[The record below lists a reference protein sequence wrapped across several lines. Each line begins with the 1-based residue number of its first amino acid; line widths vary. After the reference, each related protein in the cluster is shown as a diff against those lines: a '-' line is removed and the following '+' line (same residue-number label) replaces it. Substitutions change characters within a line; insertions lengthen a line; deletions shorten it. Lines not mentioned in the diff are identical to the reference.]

1 MATDKITSAGI
12 TEDIIT
18 GQTAETSIATDD
30 LILLSDTSAS
40 GALRKM
46 TRANFVSG
54 VGETNTPIV
63 RAVPSSNQ
71 TVSYNSYTTIVFDTE
86 IVDTDNAFASNTFTV
101 PSGKGGKYF
110 VNVQVISN
118 DATAGALERLNIKVN
133 GSTKGSGNYFK
144 QNNNDH
150 SLILSAIV
158 DLSAGDT
165 VLATYFTYAGGN
177 STIYSNSNYTGGTC
191 IDIFKIAT

>member
-1 MATDKITSAGI
+1 MAIDKIQSESINLADDFAFTGTVTGAG
-12 TEDIIT
+12 E
-18 GQTAETSIATDD
+18 S
-30 LILLSDTSAS
+30 
-40 GALRKM
+40 
-46 TRANFVSG
+46 
-54 VGETNTPIV
+54 NTPIV

-133 GSTKGSGNYFK
+133 GSTKASGNYKK
-144 QNNNDH
+144 QANDDH

-177 STIYSNSNYTGGTC
+177 STIYSNSNYTGGTS

>member
-1 MATDKITSAGI
+1 MAIDKIQSESINLADNFAFTGTVTGAG
-12 TEDIIT
+12 E
-18 GQTAETSIATDD
+18 S
-30 LILLSDTSAS
+30 
-40 GALRKM
+40 
-46 TRANFVSG
+46 
-54 VGETNTPIV
+54 NTPIV

-71 TVSYNSYTTIVFDTE
+71 PVSYNSYTTIVFDTE

-133 GSTKGSGNYFK
+133 GSTKGSGIYFK

>member
-1 MATDKITSAGI
+1 MAITKIQSESLNLADTYAFTGTVTGAG
-12 TEDIIT
+12 E
-18 GQTAETSIATDD
+18 
-30 LILLSDTSAS
+30 
-40 GALRKM
+40 
-46 TRANFVSG
+46 N
-54 VGETNTPIV
+54 NTPIV
-63 RAVPSSNQ
+63 RAVPSANQ

-110 VNVQVISN
+110 VNVQVVSN

-133 GSTKGSGNYFK
+133 GSTKASGNYKK
-144 QNNNDH
+144 QADDDH

-158 DLSAGDT
+158 DLSVGDT

-177 STIYSNSNYTGGTC
+177 STIYSNSNYVGGTC

>member
-1 MATDKITSAGI
+1 MAIDKIQSESINLADNFAFTGTVTGAG
-12 TEDIIT
+12 E
-18 GQTAETSIATDD
+18 S
-30 LILLSDTSAS
+30 
-40 GALRKM
+40 
-46 TRANFVSG
+46 
-54 VGETNTPIV
+54 NTPIV

-133 GSTKGSGNYFK
+133 GSEKGSGNYWK

-150 SLILSAIV
+150 SLILSGIF

-177 STIYSNSNYTGGTC
+177 STIYSNSNYIGGTC

>member
-1 MATDKITSAGI
+1 MAITKIQSESLNLADTYDFTGTVTGAG
-12 TEDIIT
+12 E
-18 GQTAETSIATDD
+18 
-30 LILLSDTSAS
+30 
-40 GALRKM
+40 
-46 TRANFVSG
+46 N
-54 VGETNTPIV
+54 NTPIV
-63 RAVPSSNQ
+63 RAFPSSNQ

-110 VNVQVISN
+110 VNVQVVSN

-133 GSTKGSGNYFK
+133 GSEKGSGNYWK
-144 QNNNDH
+144 QNNDDH
-150 SLILSAIV
+150 SLILSGIF

-177 STIYSNSNYTGGTC
+177 STIKSNSNYVGGTC
-191 IDIFKIAT
+191 IDIFKLIS

>member
-1 MATDKITSAGI
+1 MNRILDKINSFSLSFLTFVFLFVFTTQQANAV
-12 TEDIIT
+12 TET
-18 GQTAETSIATDD
+18 
-30 LILLSDTSAS
+30 
-40 GALRKM
+40 
-46 TRANFVSG
+46 F
-54 VGETNTPIV
+54 
-63 RAVPSSNQ
+63 
-71 TVSYNSYTTIVFDTE
+71 SYTG
-86 IVDTDNAFASNTFTV
+86 AQQTFTV

-110 VNVQVISN
+110 VNVQVVSN

-133 GSTKGSGNYFK
+133 GSEKGSGNYWK

-150 SLILSAIV
+150 SLILSGIF

-177 STIYSNSNYTGGTC
+177 STIYSNSNYVGGTC